1 MIFNINCKIE
11 KIPLLHRFI
20 SLIIL
25 KYTNPQPRPSR
36 ETQQTNNTNDKKKH
50 AHDLTLPS
58 PPSPAMP
65 DAQLLH
71 FFSNCFYPYADDNS
85 SPLAGGREPVRR
97 RRSQTSSA
105 ASTSSSELSV
115 YWIAPIYPSNTRI
128 NLNDPIEE
136 LPLHDGAVSP
146 SSRKASITSDS
157 QLRNHVF
164 GTPTSQA
171 GVVDGPRSAQLELRS
186 VGMNAVRDST
196 GKAVNSSG
204 SVGSVLRNE
213 SPLESISSRGGCGDT
228 AWVLLDQPRA
238 LLPENYEEF
247 MTNCCYPKAEDLPMP
262 PIMDLSTPPEI
273 HLTDPKDRR
282 PSGGSK
288 FKEVFPRRRKP
299 LAPLKWIKERA
310 RAKTM
315 KEDASGDGEDFS
327 SSLSLSRKLRRRI
340 TNVMSLP
347 GIKKQLRA
355 NTFPPENSPVT
366 KDKKPALA
374 PSDEQFLERLD
385 DALTAEKPKP
395 IRRLTESMQEAG
407 RRFSNSGGKSTL
419 PSATKKEESILGTAF
434 TLPPRAQSCPPIVKE
449 KNTSWDFE
457 YLPSE
462 ARGVKTP
469 TELPTF
475 RPKKLGGKVMSRPK
489 EISYFNY
496 ADMVQSKPPLAPPG
510 EFSGAIDPMETF
522 VESVGPPARP
532 LLPMHKSGDTKLIAP
547 FIDQDHECKELAPI
561 FAKAKAVL
569 FSTGQKIRRASLDAK
584 NGMTRKDIKEASEPR
599 QDTVGTSTLPGEISA
614 SPPTAL
620 SEGIPPP
627 PPHEHTEDA
636 ITTWVIHASEGPS
649 AIGVS
654 NPPTETTQRPDD
666 ITASLLQPHK
676 PHAAPTSLV
685 GPIKPAEVVLEEA
698 RRQARDS
705 GVIGL
710 DPASPY
716 SSSGDSFTYAVVARD
731 IAGLSKRP
739 KGPPATVAAED
750 NPDEGRKREP
760 EIGELV
766 TPAPP
771 GFPAGQVPPGSFI
784 RVPGEGQEV

>member
-1 MIFNINCKIE
+1 
-11 KIPLLHRFI
+11 
-20 SLIIL
+20 
-25 KYTNPQPRPSR
+25 
-36 ETQQTNNTNDKKKH
+36 
-50 AHDLTLPS
+50 
-58 PPSPAMP
+58 MP

-71 FFSNCFYPYADDNS
+71 FFSNCFYPYADDTS
-85 SPLAGGREPVRR
+85 SPLAGGREPIRR
-97 RRSQTSSA
+97 RRSQTSSSA

-128 NLNDPIEE
+128 NLNDPLEE

-146 SSRKASITSDS
+146 SSRKASVTSDS
-157 QLRNHVF
+157 QPRNHVF

-171 GVVDGPRSAQLELRS
+171 SVADGMRSAQLELRS
-186 VGMNAVRDST
+186 AGMDTARDST

-204 SVGSVLRNE
+204 SVGSVLCNE
-213 SPLESISSRGGCGDT
+213 LPLENISSRGGCGNT

-247 MTNCCYPKAEDLPMP
+247 MTNCSYAKAEDLPMP

-282 PSGGSK
+282 SSGGSK

-315 KEDASGDGEDFS
+315 KEDVRGDGEGS
-327 SSLSLSRKLRRRI
+327 GSRLSLSRKLKRRI
-340 TNVMSLP
+340 TNVMFLP
-347 GIKKQLRA
+347 GVKKQLRA
-355 NTFPPENSPVT
+355 NTFPPENSPVI

-374 PSDEQFLERLD
+374 ASDEQFLVRLD
-385 DALTAEKPKP
+385 DALAAEKPKP

-407 RRFSNSGGKSTL
+407 RRLSNGGGKSTL
-419 PSATKKEESILGTAF
+419 PSATKKEESILGPAVV
-434 TLPPRAQSCPPIVKE
+434 LPPRAQSCPPIVKE

-489 EISYFNY
+489 EMSYFNY

-510 EFSGAIDPMETF
+510 EFNGAIDPMETL

-532 LLPMHKSGDTKLIAP
+532 LLPMHKPDDTKLIAP
-547 FIDQDHECKELAPI
+547 FIDQDHQCKELAPI

-584 NGMTRKDIKEASEPR
+584 NGMTRKDTKEASEPR
-599 QDTVGTSTLPGEISA
+599 QDTAGTPIFPEEISA
-614 SPPTAL
+614 SPPIVL
-620 SEGIPPP
+620 SEEVSQP

-636 ITTWVIHASEGPS
+636 ITTWVIHASGGPS
-649 AIGVS
+649 AVGTNLS
-654 NPPTETTQRPDD
+654 NPPTEITQRPDD
-666 ITASLLQPHK
+666 ITASLLQNHK
-676 PHAAPTSLV
+676 LHTAPTSLM

-731 IAGLSKRP
+731 IAGLGKRP
-739 KGPPATVAAED
+739 KGPPVIVAAEG
-750 NPDEGRKREP
+750 NPDEGKKRKP

-784 RVPGEGQEV
+784 RVLREDQEV